1 MDADGNLWATEGAP
15 EGDARGEP
23 GSERG
28 MGHQI
33 IKLNQD
39 GEVLMRLGEAGVP

>member
-1 MDADGNLWATEGAP
+1 
-15 EGDARGEP
+15 
-23 GSERG
+23 

-39 GEVLMRLGEAGVP
+39 GEVLMRLGEAGVRGMMQSISTGLLPC